1 MRPTLAIAVLAWL
14 AFALALA
21 PAFAEEKPMASGSAP
36 PEFMMIQT
44 AREASFDG
52 NILTLKAI
60 GPSTLLFSDRP
71 ERSVGQMPYDRF
83 VNVWS
88 EGRDSLETDPP
99 NAAFSALS
107 RDGEP
112 QLAVVELLKPKL
124 QGDELA
130 YEVKVLKGIVPPNAR
145 QIALFIDGGRFG
157 RVSKQTLQNIH

>member
-1 MRPTLAIAVLAWL
+1 MRLMLGTVVLAWL
-14 AFALALA
+14 ALA
-21 PAFAEEKPMASGSAP
+21 PAYAEEKPTAAGWEP

-52 NILTLKAI
+52 NVLTLKAI

-71 ERSVGQMPYDRF
+71 KRSVGQLPYDRF
-83 VNVWS
+83 VKAWG

-107 RDGEP
+107 HDGEP

-124 QGDELA
+124 QGDEIS

-145 QIALFIDGGRFG
+145 QVALFIDGRRFSRAG
-157 RVSKQTLQNIH
+157 KIDQNLH